1 MPALATT
8 VLHTPIRTPA
18 PALVPLGRPPAT
30 PMELGNALLAQGAH
44 RRGIRPTGELVRVA
58 LLDDQ
63 HLMRLGLRA
72 LLTQDPRLQ
81 LVGDGAR
88 LEEVERLVV
97 HGGAQVVLLNA
108 DMEGGVAA
116 LERLSQLA
124 AAPRVVALGDDEHPD
139 RMLALFRAGA
149 FGYLPKSVQLPELRD
164 AIEAVAA
171 GGTYVRAS
179 TARAMASGLRAPGTA
194 GNGHATGHANGHA
207 NGHASGSRQLLDRLS
222 GREQTVFTLIA
233 RGYSG
238 PEIATQLGITAKT
251 VDTYRHRI
259 HEKIGVQHRSAY
271 VQAALDAGLLATG

>member
-8 VLHTPIRTPA
+8 AIRLPHHTPLSP
-18 PALVPLGRPPAT
+18 PVPSGRPPAT
-30 PMELGNALLAQGAH
+30 AMELGNALLAQGAH
-44 RRGIRPTGELVRVA
+44 RRGIRPSGELVRVA

-72 LLTQDPRLQ
+72 LLAQDPRLQ

-108 DMEGGVAA
+108 DMDGGVAA
-116 LERLSQLA
+116 LQRLTQLA
-124 AAPRVVALGDDEHPD
+124 AAPRVLALGDDEHPD

-179 TARAMASGLRAPGTA
+179 TARAMASGLRPQAGGAPPNGTA
-194 GNGHATGHANGHA
+194 PANGKA
-207 NGHASGSRQLLDRLS
+207 NGVRPLLDRLS

-238 PEIATQLGITAKT
+238 PEIAAQLGITAKT

>member
-1 MPALATT
+1 
-8 VLHTPIRTPA
+8 
-18 PALVPLGRPPAT
+18 
-30 PMELGNALLAQGAH
+30 MELGNALLAQGAY

-72 LLTQDPRLQ
+72 LLAQDPRLQ

-108 DMEGGVAA
+108 DMEGGAAA
-116 LERLSQLA
+116 LERLARLA

-194 GNGHATGHANGHA
+194 GSGRANGQATGAGN
-207 NGHASGSRQLLDRLS
+207 GSRQLLDRLS

-238 PEIATQLGITAKT
+238 PEIASQLGITAKT